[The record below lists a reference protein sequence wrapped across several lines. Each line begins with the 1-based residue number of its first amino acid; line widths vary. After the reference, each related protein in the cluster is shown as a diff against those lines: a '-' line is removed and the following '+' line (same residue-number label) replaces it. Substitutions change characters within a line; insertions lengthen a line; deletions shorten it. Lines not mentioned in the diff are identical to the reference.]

1 MKIYWIKRFLKVF
14 KRKDYMSGV
23 NYNDIGLNQSSLIE
37 IAKNVIEEEN
47 KTKEIDSKLKDKLD
61 SLEVKELI

>member
-1 MKIYWIKRFLKVF
+1 MKIWIERFLKVF
-14 KRKDYMSGV
+14 KRKDYLSEIEC
-23 NYNDIGLNQSSLIE
+23 NDIGFNQSSLIE

-47 KTKEIDSKLKDKLD
+47 KTKEIDSKLKSKLD